1 MFMRTA
7 YKKLASNSRW
17 YDDMRALSPF
27 LIGVVR
33 RVEPETSFDGE
44 TAAPLPAGELRH
56 PNVEFYR
63 GVTPPNF
70 KNFDNS
76 PNIESWTIVR
86 RFGPI
91 EFSER
96 QIWDAV
102 IQHQSEF
109 RSLYQIDETR
119 AEFQVRDPIGYSET
133 MAGMERVLYRALGYL

>member
-1 MFMRTA
+1 MYARTD
-7 YKKLASNSRW
+7 YKKLASYSRW
-17 YDDMRALSPF
+17 YDDMRDLSPF

-33 RVEPETSFDGE
+33 RPEPEASTDNKQSDII
-44 TAAPLPAGELRH
+44 TELRH
-56 PNVEFYR
+56 PDVAFYR

-102 IQHQSEF
+102 MQHKAEF
-109 RSLYQIDETR
+109 SSRYQIEETR
-119 AEFQVRDPIGYSET
+119 EEFQARDPIGYSET